1 MRTHILSGLERIDE
15 FDNLFSGRRLGLM
28 TNPTGI
34 DHQLRS
40 TIDIFHKKYDL
51 RVLLACE
58 HGIRGAEQAGGGR
71 TDTLDEVTGLPVY
84 STYGVPG
91 NCVTPEMADKFD
103 TMVFDMQDVGARF
116 YTYQYSLSLSMAV
129 CARLGKSVVVL
140 DRVNPIGGADTEGTV
155 LDEQLHS
162 FVGEYA
168 IPTRTG
174 FTIGEFAL
182 WVKDHLKLDLDLS
195 VVPLQ
200 GWSRDMRLPELDIP
214 WTAPSPNC
222 PTYDSAM
229 CYIGTCIFEGTNVS
243 EGRGTTMPF
252 QMIGAPWINA
262 RELARRMN
270 EKEIQGVRFRE
281 CSFVP
286 TFSKY
291 KGEMCQGVQMHII
304 EERDCL
310 PVLAGLS
317 LMDEIRA
324 MHGDH
329 FEIFTDKNDIQKPTT
344 LDRLLGTCS
353 YRLGGLSASELIEE
367 NRPALEAFNA
377 RRRDFFLYE

>member
-1 MRTHILSGLERIDE
+1 MRKHIISGLERIDE
-15 FDNLFSGRRLGLM
+15 FSKLFTGRRLGLM

-40 TIDIFHKKYDL
+40 AIDIFYGKYDL

-71 TDTLDEVTGLPVY
+71 ADTVDEVTGLKVF
-84 STYGVPG
+84 STYGSAG
-91 NCVTPEMADKFD
+91 NCVSPEMAEYFD

-116 YTYQYSLSLSMAV
+116 YTYLYSLSLSMAA
-129 CARLGKSVVVL
+129 CAKLGKSVVVL
-140 DRVNPIGGADTEGTV
+140 DRINPIGGAVIEGTV
-155 LDEQLHS
+155 LDERLAS

-195 VVPLQ
+195 VIQLQ
-200 GWSRDMRLPELDIP
+200 GWRRDMMLPELDIP

-229 CYIGTCIFEGTNVS
+229 CYIGTCVFEGTNVS

-252 QMIGAPWINA
+252 QMIGAPWIDA

-270 EKEIQGVRFRE
+270 AKNIRGVRFRE
-281 CSFVP
+281 CSFSP

-291 KGEMCQGVQMHII
+291 KGEMCRGVQMHII
-304 EERDCL
+304 DERNCL

-317 LMDEIRA
+317 LVDEIRA
-324 MHGDH
+324 MHGDK
-329 FEIFTDKNDIQKPTT
+329 FEIFEDKNDISKPTT
-344 LDRLLGTCS
+344 IDHLLGTDR
-353 YRLGGLSASELIEE
+353 YRLNGLTAEELMEE
-367 NRPALEAFNA
+367 NRTALEEFDAV
-377 RRRDFFLYE
+377 RKKYFLYH